1 MDHTQLPWRLR
12 TFRIAGVD
20 LQYSPDPV
28 DGAGRK
34 WFSVIESADGHRVM
48 ETFGATAEEAE
59 ANARLVLQR
68 VNAYDA
74 LFAAVTRA
82 YQVEHS
88 VTQGEERE
96 LRQGYHRLLDE
107 AIRVA
112 GVGIGT
118 HV

>member
-1 MDHTQLPWRLR
+1 MDHSQIRV
-12 TFRIAGVD
+12 IDSAGG
-20 LQYSPDPV
+20 LIT
-28 DGAGRK
+28 
-34 WFSVIESADGHRVM
+34 IEV
-48 ETFGATAEEAE
+48 FGATAAEAE

-68 VNAYDA
+68 VSAYDA
-74 LFAAVTRA
+74 LFAAVVRA
-82 YQVEHS
+82 YRVEHS